1 MHTHKGVQEG
11 TKTPNTDGSTAG
23 SKNQKRM
30 EMEGHRAFI
39 QECAVEDEEWKW
51 SPVYLLLRDFSDLT
65 GHLPRPWKHTAEEW
79 SQIQKF
85 IQHEFSLS
93 PSYFEPSHI
102 VVALQLTWKLHFS
115 EDITDVDL
123 NALSQ
128 QLEHVSQ
135 EKEFG
140 NNLSR
145 VGKLMRSQ
153 WDNISQDEPEMDLWN
168 HLWEKMC
175 QPSVRTSQEQQVLA
189 NDIAFFKAP
198 LETPGH
204 QEVMKRICNHFVD
217 IARHAMSVVSVKDF
231 PEFLKDM
238 WIGGCPKNEQ
248 EMLIKK
254 WKGIVSESYN
264 TWYETFIVILS

>member
-1 MHTHKGVQEG
+1 MDTHEGVQEG

-23 SKNQKRM
+23 SKNQKQL

-51 SPVYLLLRDFSDLT
+51 SPVYLLLRDFSDLP
-65 GHLPRPWKHTAEEW
+65 GDLPRPWKHTAKEW
-79 SQIQKF
+79 SQIQEF
-85 IQHEFSLS
+85 IKWEFS
-93 PSYFEPSHI
+93 PIVYRFEPSSI

-115 EDITDVDL
+115 ENITDVDL

-140 NNLSR
+140 SNLSR
-145 VGKLMRSQ
+145 VGELMRSEWHKIK
-153 WDNISQDEPEMDLWN
+153 WDDELYTHVWNDLWVD
-168 HLWEKMC
+168 MC
-175 QPSVRTSQEQQVLA
+175 EPSVRASQEQQVLA

-204 QEVMKRICNHFVD
+204 REVMKRICKHLVY
-217 IARHAMSVVSVKDF
+217 IAGRAMLVNDW

-238 WIGGCPKNEQ
+238 WIGGCPKNE
-248 EMLIKK
+248 EMLIQK
-254 WKGIVSESYN
+254 WKKIVSASYC
-264 TWYETFIVILS
+264 TLYDDFTISLG